1 VDGESFWAWNASIR
15 SGGAAAG
22 EKSIQVSL
30 RASNLVM
37 GNVWSYYAGD
47 GDLFDKTACLSSGGA
62 PHACSAFYAPFRRSA
77 AKVVL
82 QQESSGFTAERE
94 QVLLTLENWVGEA
107 SILYDQHGEL
117 PVTIAMPQELVFDPS
132 KAGDPSTPKADEA
145 APATLEE
152 NILKGLCSN
161 PLSTPD
167 SIYKI
172 MVQLGKRLGGDEFLR
187 VVGKYPRAARLFA
200 SQQLLARSDWSN
212 SFHMHVLQGDL
223 RQAAL
228 VVGRSAYGDSVL
240 ETKRNRLKEAL
251 KLLQASLDASS
262 PSITSALSLTATE
275 LHELSVS
282 RSTDSFD
289 LVMTDE
295 MLALLETQRSME
307 RTLALPPGLLVGS
320 SLVETVQKLVTLNPV
335 HRQAL
340 VLAVDCAEQ
349 YKVPPRQFWWTLL
362 RVLARTEQWET
373 LVALAG
379 ATRPPIGYVAVVEVM
394 LDEDQHELV
403 RSLLDVIQDAD
414 ERLQVEAMLVEDQD
428 DEQDDPLQL
437 DTL

>member
-1 VDGESFWAWNASIR
+1 
-15 SGGAAAG
+15 
-22 EKSIQVSL
+22 
-30 RASNLVM
+30 
-37 GNVWSYYAGD
+37 
-47 GDLFDKTACLSSGGA
+47 
-62 PHACSAFYAPFRRSA
+62 
-77 AKVVL
+77 
-82 QQESSGFTAERE
+82 
-94 QVLLTLENWVGEA
+94 
-107 SILYDQHGEL
+107 
-117 PVTIAMPQELVFDPS
+117 
-132 KAGDPSTPKADEA
+132 
-145 APATLEE
+145 
-152 NILKGLCSN
+152 
-161 PLSTPD
+161 
-167 SIYKI
+167 
-172 MVQLGKRLGGDEFLR
+172 
-187 VVGKYPRAARLFA
+187 
-200 SQQLLARSDWSN
+200 
-212 SFHMHVLQGDL
+212 
-223 RQAAL
+223 
-228 VVGRSAYGDSVL
+228 
-240 ETKRNRLKEAL
+240 
-251 KLLQASLDASS
+251 
-262 PSITSALSLTATE
+262 
-275 LHELSVS
+275 
-282 RSTDSFD
+282 
-289 LVMTDE
+289 